1 MLLLTKEELKSHQ
14 DTRNCYICGG
24 TILRKLSK
32 GINYQKVNNH
42 CHYTG
47 TYRGAAHSI
56 CNLKFT
62 VSNEIPVVFLTVQ
75 VMIIILL

>member
-14 DTRNCYICGG
+14 YTRNCYICGG